1 MTEMSRRPER
11 AKIFGW
17 QAKNIARDYVKKS
30 YPDPKTRLEVRS
42 IKKGFDKT
50 INIEGWSIYGEVIT
64 ESKAE
69 TIILEDLDGRKQ
81 KRHVKMEPDQKE
93 GFYLFVIDSKR
104 VHNDISSIVTY

>member
-17 QAKNIARDYVKKS
+17 QAKNIARDYVRKN
-30 YPDPKTRLEVRS
+30 YPDHKTRLEVRS
-42 IKKGFDKT
+42 LRKGFDKT

-64 ESKAE
+64 ESDAE
-69 TIILEDLDGRKQ
+69 TVILEDLNGKKH
-81 KRHVKMEPDQKE
+81 KRQVKIEPDQKE